1 MVSIQSLR
9 ELDFPSANSMSDR
22 VRKPPKCDSAEK
34 ESKQCNLKVTLF
46 PGICTDPKSNFEN
59 GRYELG

>member
-46 PGICTDPKSNFEN
+46 PGICTDT
-59 GRYELG
+59 

>member
-22 VRKPPKCDSAEK
+22 VRKPPKCDSAVDNNNK
-34 ESKQCNLKVTLF
+34 EFKFEAT
-46 PGICTDPKSNFEN
+46 TDSGKWK
-59 GRYELG
+59 GL